1 MSPTTN
7 ATQNAE
13 IIDVPSREVSAP
25 EMQASA
31 ALPSLFGSDNPAV
44 AFKRMQEIA
53 TVITQ
58 PIRDMHMYAPIGDKD
73 YLTVEAWQLIGGL
86 VGVTSRN
93 VWSRPVTT
101 VGGSQGWEA
110 REEAI
115 TIDGRV
121 VGSAE
126 SMCVRAEERWDDAD
140 DHALR
145 SMAQTRAQSKALSRP
160 LRFIAILAGFS
171 GTPYEEANGTR
182 GGSRKDDNGLAAL
195 FDSIEDKARWDVV
208 KNAGYPKGFKGGVS
222 GWLRKL
228 EPQFVPA
235 VRAELE
241 KLLPASG
248 EPGSASTAE
257 ATSHASTTSAPS
269 SPEASRLNIK
279 THLFKMTKE
288 QRDPLMRNF
297 GWDQKQLISEWVDA
311 RDAASL
317 PDIWGA
323 IKQVRGIVDE
333 SDMPSR

>member
-53 TVITQ
+53 NVITS
-58 PIRDMHMYAPIGDKD
+58 PIREHHMYADIGEKQH
-73 YLTVEAWQLIGGL
+73 LTVEAWQLIGGL
-86 VGVTSRN
+86 VGVSARN
-93 VWSRPVTT
+93 VWSRPITT
-101 VGGSQGWEA
+101 ADGARGWEA
-110 REEAI
+110 REEAV
-115 TIDGRV
+115 TMDGRA

-126 SMCVRAEERWDDAD
+126 SMCLRTESQWDEAD
-140 DHALR
+140 DYAIR
-145 SMAQTRAQSKALSRP
+145 SMAQTRAQSKALSRA

-171 GTPYEEANGTR
+171 GTPAEEMSDGMR
-182 GGSRKDDNGLAAL
+182 RSKKDDNGLAAL

-228 EPQFVPA
+228 EPEFVPA
-235 VRAELE
+235 VRCELE

-248 EPGSASTAE
+248 ESPSASTAE
-257 ATSHASTTSAPS
+257 ATSHASTAAAPS
-269 SPEASRLNIK
+269 SPEASRQSIK
-279 THLFKMTKE
+279 AHLFKMTKE